1 LKNAVIQ
8 SVAHPSIIF
17 TPPSHSHHTTAFPP
31 STIASLLPVTSF
43 PEQLTSVRRLLK
55 KLQFMFE
62 LPSRMRRAIALDAL
76 AEAVQ

>member
-1 LKNAVIQ
+1 MFLVFDPHMN
-8 SVAHPSIIF
+8 F
-17 TPPSHSHHTTAFPP
+17 T
-31 STIASLLPVTSF
+31 
-43 PEQLTSVRRLLK
+43 EQLTSVRRLLK